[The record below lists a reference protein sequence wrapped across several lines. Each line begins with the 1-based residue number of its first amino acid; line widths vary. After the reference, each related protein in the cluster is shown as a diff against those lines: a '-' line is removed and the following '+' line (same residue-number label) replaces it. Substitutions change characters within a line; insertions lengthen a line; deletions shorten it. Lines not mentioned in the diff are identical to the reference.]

1 MGSGEP
7 AKLFPFR
14 TIVGD
19 KSPNPTPEAN
29 LVRSKM
35 MMLMGVSHEKLAVVI
50 LTVAKIS
57 QLAIS
62 SDLVVLDAVS
72 ALVILTVMWGHH
84 DITKALAA
92 VVALLLSLHLRHNL
106 ESNYFQPLGLC
117 ELAAYILVVTL
128 LTSLRSMLY
137 LVEQTE

>member
-1 MGSGEP
+1 
-7 AKLFPFR
+7 
-14 TIVGD
+14 
-19 KSPNPTPEAN
+19 
-29 LVRSKM
+29 
-35 MMLMGVSHEKLAVVI
+35 MGVSHEKLAVVI

-128 LTSLRSMLY
+128 LTSLRSILY